1 MKAWRAKFSD
11 AAEKYSRRGEAN
23 AARRAGEVRQA
34 ITQDMQKMA
43 QQGGFLKTG
52 RKLMNY
58 LRQE

>member
-1 MKAWRAKFSD
+1 MQQKNIAVEVKQM
-11 AAEKYSRRGEAN
+11 
-23 AARRAGEVRQA
+23 ARRAGEVRQA

-43 QQGGFLKTG
+43 QQVVFLKTG